1 MGTVKAKAWPS
12 ITDVAQTRN
21 KQLGGMMYANLAI
34 LNDEKGLVCT
44 SDKNIS
50 RSVVVFDVGRSHDL
64 GIAWQDSIAGSGS
77 GA

>member
-1 MGTVKAKAWPS
+1 
-12 ITDVAQTRN
+12 
-21 KQLGGMMYANLAI
+21 MYANLAI